1 MDING
6 FDYLLQRLEI
16 QSPVGRERLFRQKA
30 FAPDEEGALYV
41 ELERVER
48 VKRYLLEGDAG
59 AVVSKL
65 RLKFSQVWDIR
76 NTFCMVEKGAVDDVQ
91 LFEIKRF
98 AFLVREISALWDMLT
113 KACAFHP
120 AAERFP
126 DLGGVIG
133 LLDPRN
139 ENLPTFH
146 IYNEYS
152 PLLAEKRKA
161 LTALLSDVAED
172 ADASA
177 LQGECEALEAEIR
190 ARLCADL
197 RPFLGDLRAAMER
210 VAYGDVLVAKAALA
224 VAYGLE
230 MPERAGGLCPTG
242 GGLVF
247 EGLFN
252 PVVKE
257 ILEKEGHRYQAVDVR
272 LNEET
277 CLLTGANMS
286 GKTVL
291 LKTLA
296 LAQTL
301 FQWGFLVPA
310 RVARMRLYDGVEL
323 VVSDEQDE
331 QRGLSSFG
339 AEIMRL
345 NRILDRLKQG
355 QNLLLLIDEPA
366 RTTNP
371 AEGKALVCALLERLK
386 GFRCTALLSTHYG
399 LDAEVRRLRVHGFRE
414 EWAPEGEFGLTR
426 IQSCMDY
433 AVEEEKPGEQPPAEA
448 LRIAALLG
456 FDAEVLRKAE
466 TIFNSK

>member
-1 MDING
+1 M
-6 FDYLLQRLEI
+6 QRVDV
-16 QSPVGRERLFRQKA
+16 QSPVGRERLFQQEA
-30 FAPDEEGALYV
+30 FAPGQEEALYE
-41 ELERVER
+41 ELGRVES
-48 VKRYLLEGDAG
+48 VKRYLQEGDAG

-76 NTFCMVEKGAVDDVQ
+76 NTFSMVEKGVVDDVQ

-98 AFLVREISALWDMLT
+98 AFLIREISALCKGFPFL
-113 KACAFHP
+113 CGG
-120 AAERFP
+120 FP
-126 DLGGVIG
+126 DLSGVIA
-133 LLDPRN
+133 LLDPRK

-161 LTALLSDVAED
+161 LTALVEG
-172 ADASA
+172 ADSSV
-177 LQGECEALEAEIR
+177 LQNECEELEAEVR
-190 ARLCADL
+190 VKLCVDL
-197 RPFLGDLRAAMER
+197 RPFIGDLRAAMEK
-210 VAYGDVLVAKAALA
+210 VAYVDVLTAKAVLA
-224 VAYGLE
+224 VGYGLE
-230 MPERAGGLCPTG
+230 MPLRMEENCGATM
-242 GGLVF
+242 VF

-252 PVVKE
+252 PMVKE

-272 LNEET
+272 LNEEV

-301 FQWGFLVPA
+301 FQFGFLVPA
-310 RVARMRLYDGVEL
+310 RTAKMRLFDGVEL
-323 VVSDEQDE
+323 VVSDGQDE

-339 AEIMRL
+339 AEIVRL
-345 NRILDRLKQG
+345 NGILERLKAG

-386 GFRCTALLSTHYG
+386 GFSCTALLSTHYG
-399 LDAEVRRLRVHGFRE
+399 LEADVRRLRVHGFRE
-414 EWAPEGEFGLTR
+414 EWAPEGEFGLSR

-456 FDAEVLRKAE
+456 FDGEVLRRAE
-466 TIFNSK
+466 EVFCKK

>member
-1 MDING
+1 M
-6 FDYLLQRLEI
+6 
-16 QSPVGRERLFRQKA
+16 
-30 FAPDEEGALYV
+30 YV
-41 ELERVER
+41 ELARVER
-48 VKRYLLEGDAG
+48 VKRYIQEGDAG

-76 NTFCMVEKGAVDDVQ
+76 NTFSMVEKGAVDDVQ

-98 AFLVREISALWDMLT
+98 AFLIREIAAL
-113 KACAFHP
+113 C
-120 AAERFP
+120 EGFP
-126 DLGGVIG
+126 DLSGVIA
-133 LLDPRN
+133 LLDPRK

-146 IYNEYS
+146 IYSEYS

-161 LTALLSDVAED
+161 LASLTKDED
-172 ADASA
+172 TLA
-177 LQGECEALEAEIR
+177 LQSECEELEAEVR
-190 ARLCADL
+190 TKLCSDL
-197 RPFLGDLRAAMER
+197 RPFLGDLRAAMDK
-210 VAYGDVLVAKAALA
+210 VAYVDVLVAKAVLA

-230 MPERAGGLCPTG
+230 MPERAGGLPSTG
-242 GGLVF
+242 SRAKATMVF

-257 ILEKEGHRYQAVDVR
+257 ILEKEGHRYQAVDVQ
-272 LNEET
+272 LNGEV

-301 FQWGFLVPA
+301 FRFGFLVPA
-310 RVARMRLYDGVEL
+310 RTAKMCLFDDVEL
-323 VVSDEQDE
+323 VVSDGQDE

-339 AEIMRL
+339 AEIMRMS
-345 NRILDRLKQG
+345 RILEKLRQG
-355 QNLLLLIDEPA
+355 KNLLLLVDEPA

-371 AEGKALVCALLERLK
+371 AEGKALVCALLEKLK
-386 GFRCTALLSTHYG
+386 EFSCTALLSTHYG
-399 LDAEVRRLRVHGFRE
+399 LDADVRRLRVHGFRE
-414 EWAPEGEFGLTR
+414 EWAPEGEFGLSR

-456 FDAEVLRKAE
+456 FDEDVLKRAGE
-466 TIFNSK
+466 IFGKK

>member
-1 MDING
+1 MKPNG
-6 FDYLLQRLEI
+6 FEYLLQRMDVR
-16 QSPVGRERLFRQKA
+16 SSVGRERLFQQKA
-30 FAPDEEGALYV
+30 FRPDQEAALYE

-48 VKRYLLEGDAG
+48 VKRYLQEGDAG

-76 NTFCMVEKGAVDDVQ
+76 NTFSMVEKGVVDDVQ

-98 AFLVREISALWDMLT
+98 AFLVREISAL
-113 KACAFHP
+113 C
-120 AAERFP
+120 EGFP
-126 DLGGVIG
+126 DLSGVIA
-133 LLDPRN
+133 LLDPRR

-146 IYNEYS
+146 IYSEYS

-161 LTALLSDVAED
+161 LAALAED
-172 ADASA
+172 ADTSV
-177 LQGECEALEAEIR
+177 LQSECEELEEEVR
-190 ARLCADL
+190 AKLCLDL
-197 RPFLGDLRAAMER
+197 RPFIGDLRAAMEK
-210 VAYGDVLVAKAALA
+210 VAYVDVLTAKAALA
-224 VAYGLE
+224 VTYGLE
-230 MPERAGGLCPTG
+230 MPLRMEADCGATM
-242 GGLVF
+242 VF

-252 PVVKE
+252 PMVKE
-257 ILEKEGHRYQAVDVR
+257 ILEKEGHRYQAVDIR
-272 LNEET
+272 LNEEV

-296 LAQTL
+296 SAQTL
-301 FQWGFLVPA
+301 FRFGFLVPA
-310 RVARMRLYDGVEL
+310 RTARMRLFDGVEI
-323 VVSDEQDE
+323 VVSDGQDE

-345 NRILDRLKQG
+345 NGILDRLKVG
-355 QNLLLLIDEPA
+355 ENLLLLIDEPA

-371 AEGKALVCALLERLK
+371 AEGKALVRALLERLK
-386 GFRCTALLSTHYG
+386 QFSCTALLSTHYG
-399 LDAEVRRLRVHGFRE
+399 LEADVRRLRVHGFRE

-456 FDAEVLRKAE
+456 FDGDVLRRAE
-466 TIFNSK
+466 EIFCNK

>member
-1 MDING
+1 MDG
-6 FDYLLQRLEI
+6 FEHLLHRLEI
-16 QSPVGRERLFRQKA
+16 QSSVGRERLSGQKP
-30 FAPDEEGALYV
+30 FAPGEEALLWA

-48 VKRYLLEGDAG
+48 VKRYLQEGDAG

-65 RLKFSQVWDIR
+65 RLKFSQVWNIR
-76 NTFCMVEKGAVDDVQ
+76 NTFSLVEKGVVDDVQ

-98 AFLVREISALWDMLT
+98 AFLVREISALWGILV

-120 AAERFP
+120 APKGFP
-126 DLGGVIG
+126 DLSEVIS
-133 LLDPRN
+133 LLDPRK

-152 PLLAEKRKA
+152 SLLSEKRKA
-161 LTALLSDVAED
+161 LTALEAGSVEAT
-172 ADASA
+172 A
-177 LQGECEALEAEIR
+177 LQSECEELEAEVR
-190 ARLCADL
+190 VKLCTDL
-197 RPFLGDLRAAMER
+197 RPFTGDLREAMER
-210 VAYGDVLVAKAALA
+210 VAYADLLTAKAALA
-224 VAYGLE
+224 VTYGLE
-230 MPERAGGLCPTG
+230 MPACGSAGGFADGAARTALS
-242 GGLVF
+242 F

-272 LNEET
+272 LDEGV

-296 LAQTL
+296 LTQTL
-301 FQWGFLVPA
+301 LQFGFLVPA
-310 RVARMRLYDGVEL
+310 RTARMRLFDGVEL
-323 VVSDEQDE
+323 LVSDEQDE

-345 NRILDRLKQG
+345 NRVLNALKEG
-355 QNLLLLIDEPA
+355 KNLLLLIDEPA

-371 AEGKALVCALLERLK
+371 AEGKALVRALLEHLK
-386 GFRCTALLSTHYG
+386 EFPCTALVSTHYG
-399 LDAEVRRLRVHGFRE
+399 LETDVRRLRVHGFRE
-414 EWAPEGEFGLTR
+414 EWAPEGEFGLAR

-433 AVEEEKPGEQPPAEA
+433 AVEEETPGGQPPAEA
-448 LRIAALLG
+448 LRIASLLG
-456 FDAEVLRKAE
+456 FDADVLKRAEEVFEGKV
-466 TIFNSK
+466 